1 MSETDLPASALAEV
15 SALRYALTTDPF
27 PLEASPATGAPET
40 ATLKVVG
47 SNPDPSDPVTIRSVI
62 IAVPVGPDAAQLT
75 DVNPS
80 APVAPDGWTLTQ
92 TRQGENIV
100 EYVFKPQAGQ
110 AQIAGQGLAFVF
122 NDIQTNKQPGVV
134 VVEVTEGSDG
144 PVTQLV
150 VTKFPN
156 DWGEVFFSADPP
168 IIPFGGTTSL
178 RWSGP
183 ADAIYSL
190 QYYTPRTNIVN
201 VPGAGDPPL
210 SNRGRY
216 PAQDGKP
223 LQLLQNTTFYLNV
236 AGVIRGKSYSAQKFV
251 EVTVTG
257 MPPGITCF
265 KSEPATAYGYTIAKE
280 SGDIIPPVEVTLSW
294 TTEHAKECELSGVA
308 QLLAKNALLPQS
320 LTRTKS
326 YLLTA
331 YGNVDPAATKSL
343 NVDFKSAARMKGKL
357 SHPQPSVYQLD
368 YTVTL
373 LVPVNSDVQLEII
386 VLGRNSQN
394 RISNHSSVEQSY
406 TSSASIQYDKWD
418 DNALVVIT
426 CTGSTSYKLSF
437 KLSDVVGTIP
447 H

>member
-80 APVAPDGWTLTQ
+80 APVAPDGWTLAQ

-134 VVEVTEGSDG
+134 VIEVTEGSDG

-178 RWSGP
+178 R
-183 ADAIYSL
+183 
-190 QYYTPRTNIVN
+190 
-201 VPGAGDPPL
+201 
-210 SNRGRY
+210 
-216 PAQDGKP
+216 
-223 LQLLQNTTFYLNV
+223 
-236 AGVIRGKSYSAQKFV
+236 
-251 EVTVTG
+251 
-257 MPPGITCF
+257 
-265 KSEPATAYGYTIAKE
+265 
-280 SGDIIPPVEVTLSW
+280 
-294 TTEHAKECELSGVA
+294 
-308 QLLAKNALLPQS
+308 
-320 LTRTKS
+320 
-326 YLLTA
+326 
-331 YGNVDPAATKSL
+331 
-343 NVDFKSAARMKGKL
+343 
-357 SHPQPSVYQLD
+357 
-368 YTVTL
+368 
-373 LVPVNSDVQLEII
+373 
-386 VLGRNSQN
+386 
-394 RISNHSSVEQSY
+394 
-406 TSSASIQYDKWD
+406 
-418 DNALVVIT
+418 
-426 CTGSTSYKLSF
+426 
-437 KLSDVVGTIP
+437 
-447 H
+447 